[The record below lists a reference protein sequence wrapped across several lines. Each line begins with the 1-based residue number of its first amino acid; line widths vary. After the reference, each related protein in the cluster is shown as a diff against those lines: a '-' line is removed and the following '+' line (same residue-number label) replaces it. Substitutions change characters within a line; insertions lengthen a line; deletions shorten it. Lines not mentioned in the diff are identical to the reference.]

1 MNKRMMNKRTLIL
14 TALIATIVAAFSL
27 VGCGGNKQ
35 LSVSITN
42 KDALTAAW
50 VEGEADRTVEVKLSP
65 TVTRLKTRTLSSSRA
80 IPTLWTSTDSRSKR
94 WAAAR
99 LPLP

>member
-1 MNKRMMNKRTLIL
+1 MNKKMMNKRTLVL

-27 VGCGGNKQ
+27 IGCGGGNKQ

-50 VEGEADRTVEVKLSP
+50 VEG
-65 TVTRLKTRTLSSSRA
+65 
-80 IPTLWTSTDSRSKR
+80 
-94 WAAAR
+94 
-99 LPLP
+99 